1 MSLVTVGTMAVEALS
16 LAAETVLKGAA
27 SELIKDSYKALKAK
41 LVPWVGNDLAI
52 LEKASDPQKV
62 KTRIAKETDKQSSQ
76 DLAEVRDLARV
87 LIGQLE
93 MKPPVGV
100 DIDRVKAI
108 RAELDGINVTEGIGF
123 RAQEV
128 ETSGD
133 FVVRNVTVGRPKG
146 KSKR

>member
-1 MSLVTVGTMAVEALS
+1 VSTEP
-16 LAAETVLKGAA
+16 GAA
-27 SELIKDSYKALKAK
+27 H
-41 LVPWVGNDLAI
+41 WVGNDLAI